1 MNNTSNFKL
10 LKDLWSVID
19 QKNKLIFFLILSLIG
34 ALTDAINIGLLI
46 PFIKVIETPEILNS
60 YSIYRA
66 LTELFSVKTSPR
78 IFILISFMFFLFVSA
93 VLRIYINWFTLK
105 ISFSISEKLASKI
118 YEQVLNR
125 NFLDHLKE
133 NTSKTISD
141 VTFRVNATTS
151 VLMAIVII
159 INNMILSLLI
169 FSTLL
174 YIDFNTVGSVI
185 LFIGIIYVLVTFLLR
200 SRLNENSK
208 IITKNQTGLIK
219 TLQEGL
225 GGIKEVILSSMQP
238 FFVKEFSRS
247 YSKLNTSLVF
257 NNFFAQSPKVVIETL
272 SILLLLSFFYYS
284 FSQGKGIV
292 ELSGLIGVLA
302 FGAQKLIPSFQ
313 AIYQNWSNITSNKF
327 LVVEIVKILK
337 TNSNNLTQNNPIT
350 FQKELKLKF
359 NSFSY
364 DIKKGSVLNNID
376 LKIRKGEK
384 IGILGPSG
392 SGKSTLINLLVG
404 LISDF
409 KGTLQIDD
417 KIVDNKT
424 INSWRNQIAYVP
436 QNVFL
441 FDASLKSN
449 IMFGSNSKKD
459 ISLKE
464 LLYQVKLNSFIGE
477 RNIDDIQLGERASKI
492 SGGEKQRIALA
503 RALFKKAPL
512 IVFDEATNALD
523 KKVEHEIFEIIYNLN
538 DITIIVISHDK
549 HNLYGCDKVF
559 EIKNKKMQEIEID

>member
-1 MNNTSNFKL
+1 LNNTSNFKL
-10 LKDLWSVID
+10 LNDLWSVVD

-66 LTELFSVKTSPR
+66 LSELFSVTTSPR
-78 IFILISFMFFLFVSA
+78 FFILISFVFFLFVSA

-105 ISFSISEKLASKI
+105 ISYSISEKLASKI

-125 NFLDHLKE
+125 NFLDHVKE

-174 YIDFNTVGSVI
+174 YIDFSTVGSVI
-185 LFIGIIYVLVTFLLR
+185 LIIGIIYVVVTFLLR
-200 SRLNENSK
+200 FRLNENSK

-247 YSKLNTSLVF
+247 YSKLNKSLVF

-327 LVVEIVKILK
+327 LVTEIVKILK
-337 TNSNNLTQNNPIT
+337 NDSNNSIQKNPIY

-364 DIKKGSVLNNID
+364 SLEKDSVLNNIN
-376 LKIRKGEK
+376 LKISKGEK

-392 SGKSTLINLLVG
+392 SGKSTIINLLVG

-409 KGTLQIDD
+409 RGTLEIDG
-417 KIVDNKT
+417 KIVDNST

-449 IMFGSNSKKD
+449 IIFGSNNKED

-464 LLYQVKLNSFIGE
+464 LLDQVKLNSFVGD
-477 RNIDDIQLGERASKI
+477 RDIDNIQLGERASKI

-503 RALFKKAPL
+503 RALFKKASL

-523 KKVEHEIFEIIYNLN
+523 KKIEREIFEIIYNLN

-549 HNLYGCDKVF
+549 QNLYGCDKVF
-559 EIKNKKMQEIEID
+559 EIKNKKIQEIEID